1 MQQHIKFCLLTTA
14 LMVLHG
20 CAVNPADCDPTNRD
34 ASIVAKARCNYS
46 GAYDERVQGK
56 QKILLDEQKTNKL
69 FRDVYA
75 AVEKEKREVSSELK
89 NNRTEYS
96 ALTKSLNALLDEL
109 QQKDQGNSQVQAEVA
124 ALKQELENIKYQ
136 DDPVVMK
143 KQVELDQLKNKVM
156 ELQQGLGLR

>member
-1 MQQHIKFCLLTTA
+1 MQQHIKFCLLTSA
-14 LMVLHG
+14 LMVLAG
-20 CAVNPADCDPTNRD
+20 CAVNPADCDPANRD

-69 FRDVYA
+69 FRDVYT

-89 NNRTEYS
+89 NNRAEYS
-96 ALTKSLNALLDEL
+96 ALTNSLNALLDEL

-124 ALKQELENIKYQ
+124 ALKQELENIKNQ

>member
-14 LMVLHG
+14 LMVLDG
-20 CAVNPADCDPTNRD
+20 CTVNPADCDPTNRD

-69 FRDVYA
+69 FRDVYT
-75 AVEKEKREVSSELK
+75 AVEKEKLEVSSELK
-89 NNRTEYS
+89 NNRAEYS

-124 ALKQELENIKYQ
+124 ALKQDLENIVNQ
-136 DDPVVMK
+136 DDPVVIK

>member
-1 MQQHIKFCLLTTA
+1 MQQHTMFCLLTA
-14 LMVLHG
+14 MLMILDG

-46 GAYDERVQGK
+46 GAYDERVQSK
-56 QKILLDEQKTNKL
+56 QKILLDEQETNRL

-89 NNRTEYS
+89 NNRTEYT
-96 ALTKSLNALLDEL
+96 ALTNSLNALLNEL

-124 ALKQELENIKYQ
+124 ALKQELENIKNQ

>member
-1 MQQHIKFCLLTTA
+1 MQQHINPCLLIIA

-20 CAVNPADCDPTNRD
+20 CTVNPADCDPTNRE

-46 GAYDERVQGK
+46 GAYDERVQSK

-75 AVEKEKREVSSELK
+75 AVEKEKLEVGGELR
-89 NNRTEYS
+89 NNRAEYS

-109 QQKDQGNSQVQAEVA
+109 QQKDQDNSQVQAEVA
-124 ALKQELENIKYQ
+124 ALRKDLANIVNQ
-136 DDPVVMK
+136 DDPAVMK